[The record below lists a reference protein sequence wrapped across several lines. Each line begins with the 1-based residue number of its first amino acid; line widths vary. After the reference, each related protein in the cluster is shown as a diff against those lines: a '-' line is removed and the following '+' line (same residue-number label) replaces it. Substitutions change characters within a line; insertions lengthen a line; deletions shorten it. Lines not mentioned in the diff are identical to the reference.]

1 MLIVE
6 STLQFFF
13 LKPVRNFELASVVE
27 IAADDLHRI
36 LGKTSNRDTYH
47 VLSVSMVPS
56 LTCPT
61 LFPKLVHFFVN
72 IGGRLRMPDKAIFDK

>member
-47 VLSVSMVPS
+47 VLSVSMVP

-72 IGGRLRMPDKAIFDK
+72 IGGRLRMPDKFIFDK